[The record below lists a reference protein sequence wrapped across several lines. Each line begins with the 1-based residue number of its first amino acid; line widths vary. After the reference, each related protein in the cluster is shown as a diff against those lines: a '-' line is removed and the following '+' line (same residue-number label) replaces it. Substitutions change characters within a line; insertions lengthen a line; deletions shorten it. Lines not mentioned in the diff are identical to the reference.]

1 MLAWGVTASVG
12 QEQKKLIATTK
23 PPPGFEELMGPQT
36 TLVDVYRGGRFTGT
50 TMATIDQDKL
60 RFHNPLDVVSR
71 VPSMKDPDAIL
82 RALSG
87 PLDLNS
93 HLQCPAESVPGCGVL
108 EPAVAGVIVDIETYR
123 VEVFIN
129 SDLLDI
135 QRVDRLKY
143 LPQSEA
149 GPAIITGMAGSIS
162 DTNDSKE
169 SYSVRNRTVIGRQD
183 DRIRVESSHS
193 TGEQFFLDTAF
204 LESDAVDERYFG
216 GLFRFR
222 GLDSVNEERIFGAG
236 FNTTADT
243 RVDIDVAFGRQLVVF
258 LPRRSQI
265 DVVRDGRLISSRLY
279 EAGNQTIDTSELPDG
294 AYDVT
299 LRIREIGGETREEA
313 QFFIKTESLP
323 LPPED
328 TPLYYLEGG
337 ILTDDTDR
345 HIPSTVGTPIARL
358 GTLHRLRD
366 NLGIGGD
373 LLLTKKEGVAELRAL
388 YFGRKVRLRGVGL
401 VTIDGDY
408 GMTGSASGTWLK
420 LAYSLSMRRN
430 WAVGSRLATSTA
442 ASRFEPISIS
452 RSEGRASVNYQLGAS
467 RIGLQ
472 ALWQDTSRENSTY
485 SYGPTLSYQVF
496 NTGAALGTLSAD
508 YTRSRD
514 ETTFTTR
521 LRVRRN
527 YKYVGLRGTAGYRG
541 IRKQRDF
548 DEKGRA
554 ASVNVTWND
563 RDVLPGDLS
572 VTGGVTTV
580 ADQDAASLDGRYNS
594 ELGRFSFSSDRQRTP
609 TAYTTSYSGNMNL
622 NWLTNRDGVVVGG
635 RQAGESAVVVK
646 GKGNAKDAE
655 FDVLVNGVRRTTV
668 TVGETLPVMLTPY
681 NMYNIRLEP
690 VTADFIHY
698 DQEPREVALYPGNV
712 TTLIWGADKIQA
724 VFGRIVRADGIPVG
738 FARIHGVVTDS
749 FTDELG
755 YFQAEMTG
763 PGTLTFVPPRG
774 GPCEVEIA
782 NLGEDEE
789 FARLGTLVCD
799 EQLEASDHD
808 VQIAGLDEG
817 VNRGTEDQAVAV
829 ENTDVAQNKSGRPEG
844 SSNTTND
851 TEEAEVRVASIPSNV
866 DEPATSDLDR
876 QIAEAPDQSQV
887 VAAAVESRAPVNQAI
902 TVPEPQIAVASP
914 EGEQLA
920 TPAPVSAEES
930 VMPLAALNSEADIA
944 VVADETESSE
954 ETAIGEIEQPITN
967 PEPDRLVAEATD
979 PPQIDVAAVETDAP
993 ADKAANEPQPQTE
1006 TDTANAEESK
1016 PVLTRVSRE
1025 DGLATSGTIPSTS
1038 SDPQDEIEESPSYVV
1053 QLASFRRVA
1062 AVEEYGTQLLDEHG
1076 DILSSVPMM
1085 VAAIEST
1092 DQAIFHRL
1100 RAGPFGLKVDA
1111 RNLCQRLQS
1120 RAVECLVMQY

>member
-1 MLAWGVTASVG
+1 MLRTIGLSIGILGCGMLAWGITASVG
-12 QEQKKLIATTK
+12 QEKKELIATTK
-23 PPPGFEELMGPQT
+23 PPPGFEELLGPQT
-36 TLVDVYRGGRFTGT
+36 TLVDVYRGGRFVGT
-50 TMATIDQDKL
+50 TMATLDQEKL

-87 PLDLNS
+87 PLDINS

-108 EPAVAGVIVDIETYR
+108 EPEIAGVIVDIETYR

-129 SDLLDI
+129 ADLLDI

-149 GPAIITGMAGSIS
+149 GPAIITAMAGSIS

-169 SYSVRNRTVIGRQD
+169 SYSIRNRTVIGRHD
-183 DRIRVESSHS
+183 DRVRVESSHS
-193 TGEQFFLDTAF
+193 SGEQFFLDTAF
-204 LESDAVDERYFG
+204 LESDAVDKRYFG

-222 GLDSVNEERIFGAG
+222 GLDSINEERILGAG

-299 LRIREIGGETREEA
+299 LRIREIGGETREET
-313 QFFIKTESLP
+313 QFFIKTES

-345 HIPSTVGTPIARL
+345 HIPSTVGTPIVRL

-366 NLGIGGD
+366 NMGVGGD
-373 LLLTKKEGVAELRAL
+373 LLMTKKEGVAELRAL
-388 YFGRKVRLRGVGL
+388 YFGRKIRLRGVGL
-401 VTIDGDY
+401 VTSDGDY

-430 WAVGSRLATSTA
+430 WAVGNRLATSTA
-442 ASRFEPISIS
+442 VSRFEPISIS

-472 ALWQDTSRENSTY
+472 ALWQDTSRDNSTY

-514 ETTFTTR
+514 QTTFTTR

-527 YKYVGLRGTAGYRG
+527 YKYIGLRGTAGYRG
-541 IRKQRDF
+541 TRKQRDF
-548 DEKGRA
+548 DEKGRD

-572 VTGGVTTV
+572 LTGGVTTV
-580 ADQDAASLDGRYNS
+580 ADQDAASLDGRYNG
-594 ELGRFSFSSDRQRTP
+594 EIGRFSFSSDRQRTP
-609 TAYTTSYSGNMNL
+609 TSYTTSYSGNMNL

-635 RQAGESAVVVK
+635 REAGESAVVVK
-646 GKGNAKDAE
+646 IKGNAEDAE

-668 TVGETLPVMLTPY
+668 AVGETLPVMLTPY
-681 NMYNIRLEP
+681 NIYNIRLEP

-724 VFGRIVRADGIPVG
+724 VFGRIVRADGLPVG

-749 FTDELG
+749 YTDELG
-755 YFQAEMTG
+755 YFQGEMTG

-774 GPCEVEIA
+774 EPCEVEIA

-808 VQIAGLDEG
+808 VQIVGLEEEDGGDTGGNTAIADTSDVTPDKSARFEG
-817 VNRGTEDQAVAV
+817 STGVSNDSEET
-829 ENTDVAQNKSGRPEG
+829 VAQ
-844 SSNTTND
+844 
-851 TEEAEVRVASIPSNV
+851 AASIPSNV
-866 DEPATSDLDR
+866 DEPSASDLER
-876 QIAEAPDQSQV
+876 QIAAALPAEEESEAATLTVSDASVTPSAAPESEENVTVNFYETKESDQSPPR
-887 VAAAVESRAPVNQAI
+887 ESERPVI
-902 TVPEPQIAVASP
+902 DPEP
-914 EGEQLA
+914 EGQ
-920 TPAPVSAEES
+920 
-930 VMPLAALNSEADIA
+930 
-944 VVADETESSE
+944 
-954 ETAIGEIEQPITN
+954 
-967 PEPDRLVAEATD
+967 VAEAID
-979 PPQIDVAAVETDAP
+979 QPQVDAVAVENDAP
-993 ADKAANEPQPQTE
+993 ADHATNESEPRRE
-1006 TDTANAEESK
+1006 NSLLSEENSE
-1016 PVLTRVSRE
+1016 PTLTRISEE
-1025 DGLATSGTIPSTS
+1025 DGLSTTGTQPSTV
-1038 SDPQDEIEESPSYVV
+1038 DERQDEVEKTPSYIV
-1053 QLASFRRVA
+1053 QLASFRRVE

-1076 DILSSVPMM
+1076 DILGSVPMM

-1092 DQAIFHRL
+1092 GQDIFHRL
-1100 RAGPFGLKVDA
+1100 RAGPFGLRIDA
-1111 RNLCQRLQS
+1111 RDLCQRLQS
-1120 RAVECLVMQY
+1120 RAVECLVMRY

>member
-1 MLAWGVTASVG
+1 MLAWGITASVG
-12 QEQKKLIATTK
+12 QELKKPIATTK
-23 PPPGFEELMGPQT
+23 PPPGFEELTGPQT
-36 TLVDVYRGGRFTGT
+36 TLVDVYRGGRFIGT
-50 TMATIDQDKL
+50 TLATIDQEKL
-60 RFHNPLDVVSR
+60 RFHNPLEVISR
-71 VPSMKDPDAIL
+71 VPSMKDADAIL

-108 EPAVAGVIVDIETYR
+108 EPVVAGVIVDIETYR

-129 SDLLDI
+129 ADLLDI

-143 LPQSEA
+143 LPASEA
-149 GPAIITGMAGSIS
+149 GPAIITAMAGSIS

-183 DRIRVESSHS
+183 DRIRIESSHS

-204 LESDAVDERYFG
+204 LESDAVDNRYFG

-222 GLDSVNEERIFGAG
+222 GLDSVNEERILGVG

-243 RVDIDVAFGRQLVVF
+243 RVDVDVAFGRQLVVF
-258 LPRRSQI
+258 LARRSQI
-265 DVVRDGRLISSRLY
+265 DVLRDGRLISSRLY

-299 LRIREIGGETREEA
+299 LRIREIGGETREET
-313 QFFIKTESLP
+313 QFFIKTES

-345 HIPSTVGTPIARL
+345 HIPSTVGTPIVRL

-366 NLGIGGD
+366 NLGVGGD
-373 LLLTKKEGVAELRAL
+373 LLLTKTEGVAELRAL

-401 VTIDGDY
+401 VTSDGDY
-408 GMTGSASGTWLK
+408 GMTGAASGTWLK
-420 LAYSLSMRRN
+420 LAYSVSMRRS
-430 WAVGSRLATSTA
+430 WAVGSRLANSTTV
-442 ASRFEPISIS
+442 SRFEPISIS
-452 RSEGRASVNYQLGAS
+452 RTEGRASVYYQLGAS

-472 ALWQDTSRENSTY
+472 GLWQDTSRDNSTY
-485 SYGPTLSYQVF
+485 SYGPTLSYQIF
-496 NTGAALGTLSAD
+496 NTGNALGTLSAD
-508 YTRSRD
+508 YTRSRNQ
-514 ETTFTTR
+514 TTFTSR
-521 LRVRRN
+521 IRVRRN
-527 YKYVGLRGTAGYRG
+527 YKHVGLRGTAGYRG

-548 DEKGRA
+548 DEKGRDA
-554 ASVNVTWND
+554 GVNVTWND

-572 VTGGVTTV
+572 LTGGVNTV
-580 ADQDAASLDGRYNS
+580 VDRDSASHDGRYNS

-635 RQAGESAVVVK
+635 REAGESAVVVK
-646 GKGNAKDAE
+646 VKGNAKDAK

-668 TVGETLPVMLTPY
+668 AVGEALPVMLTPY

-698 DQEPREVALYPGNV
+698 DQEPREVVLYPGNV

-724 VFGRIVRADGIPVG
+724 VFGRIVRGDGIPVG

-774 GPCEVEIA
+774 GTCEVEIK
-782 NLGEDEE
+782 NLGQDQV
-789 FARLGTLVCD
+789 FARLGTLVCN
-799 EQLEASDHD
+799 EQLEASDQD
-808 VQIAGLDEG
+808 VQIADLDEEEDG
-817 VNRGTEDQAVAV
+817 DTEDQSVTAA
-829 ENTDVAQNKSGRPEG
+829 NTDVAQNQSGRLEG
-844 SSNTTND
+844 SRGATSESN
-851 TEEAEVRVASIPSNV
+851 EGAVQIASIPSNV
-866 DEPATSDLDR
+866 DEPAAAKLDR
-876 QIAEAPDQSQV
+876 QIAEAPDQSKV
-887 VAAAVESRAPVNQAI
+887 VAAAIETRAPVDQAI
-902 TVPEPQIAVASP
+902 DEPEPQVAVASP
-914 EGEQLA
+914 EGEQPI
-920 TPAPVSAEES
+920 TPAPVSDEGS
-930 VMPLAALNSEADIA
+930 VMPLAAPNSEAN
-944 VVADETESSE
+944 VAMGADGTEASE
-954 ETAIGEIEQPITN
+954 EIAIGGIEQPIPN
-967 PEPDRLVAEATD
+967 PEPNGQVTEAID
-979 PPQIDVAAVETDAP
+979 QPQIDVVVVETAAP
-993 ADKAANEPQPQTE
+993 ADLATNEPQPRTK
-1006 TDTANAEESK
+1006 TDTANAADDE

-1025 DGLATSGTIPSTS
+1025 DGLPTSGTLPSTS
-1038 SDPQDEIEESPSYVV
+1038 SDRQDKIEESPSYIV
-1053 QLASFRRVA
+1053 QLASFRRVE

-1076 DILSSVPMM
+1076 DILGSVPIV

-1092 DQAIFHRL
+1092 DHAIFHL
-1100 RAGPFGLKVDA
+1100 LGAGPFGLQVDA
-1111 RNLCQRLQS
+1111 WDLCRRLRS
-1120 RAVECLVMQY
+1120 RAVECEVMQY